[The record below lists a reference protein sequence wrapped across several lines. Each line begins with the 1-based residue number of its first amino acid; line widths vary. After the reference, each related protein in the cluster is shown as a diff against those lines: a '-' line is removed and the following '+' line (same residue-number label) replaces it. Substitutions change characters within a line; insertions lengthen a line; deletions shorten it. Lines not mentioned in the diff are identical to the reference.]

1 MNKPIGMKVPRKTS
15 KAADLKRTPM
25 MNVGA
30 RLVKAVASKTTTA
43 TVLASAF
50 FQVRCKAV
58 SAGLAESLE
67 HQTRY
72 DKAEQI
78 AMCTKD
84 SCSYTGIQDM
94 YSTSSCTVK
103 SVMDVSLDSRT

>member
-1 MNKPIGMKVPRKTS
+1 MSIELTQRGRHEQADRDEGAQKTS
-15 KAADLKRTPM
+15 KADLKRTPK

-30 RLVKAVASKTTTA
+30 QLDKAVASKTTTA
-43 TVLASAF
+43 AVLASAI

-72 DKAEQI
+72 DKAEKI

-84 SCSYTGIQDM
+84 SFSYTGIQDM
-94 YSTSSCTVK
+94 YSISSCTVC
-103 SVMDVSLDSRT
+103 R